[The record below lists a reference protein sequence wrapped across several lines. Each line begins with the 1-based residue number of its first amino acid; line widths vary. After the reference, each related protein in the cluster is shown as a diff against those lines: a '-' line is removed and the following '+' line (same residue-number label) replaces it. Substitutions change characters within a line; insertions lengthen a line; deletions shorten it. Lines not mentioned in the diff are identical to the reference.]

1 MKLWVPCR
9 AINKKYDA
17 GKFGNTIV
25 GGITNGETPLKTI
38 LTEAEEG
45 LALSRD
51 FIREHQGNGH
61 PALFQ
66 LVFPRGRTPEAVS
79 SVNFR
84 AGAATRHVAQ
94 PDDGEVHEFPRIDAQ
109 EMKEAVMAGEM
120 TDDAAIVWL
129 GFLVRHGIVGEQSE
143 PDLPRIIGRMHRH
156 LPVPFGP
163 A

>member
-17 GKFGNTIV
+17 GKFGNTIA

-51 FIREHQGNGH
+51 FIREHQGNVH

-66 LVFPRGRTPEAVS
+66 SLFPRGRTPEAVN
-79 SVNFR
+79 SVLTFELELPQDTLPSPMMER
-84 AGAATRHVAQ
+84 STS
-94 PDDGEVHEFPRIDAQ
+94 FP
-109 EMKEAVMAGEM
+109 E
-120 TDDAAIVWL
+120 
-129 GFLVRHGIVGEQSE
+129 
-143 PDLPRIIGRMHRH
+143 
-156 LPVPFGP
+156 
-163 A
+163 